1 MMNMATTTAAGMSMS
16 MDMPAATSTSS
27 MSMGDSDESMMMSM
41 ADMTMTFFDS
51 IKTPLFSN
59 AWAPTTTGQY
69 AGTCIFLIFL
79 AGIFRV
85 LIAFR
90 PVLEASVWRGSRSVV
105 GTHSPGEDADKSGL
119 PRYPSQYGWIT
130 FRSELRRRWTGWRAS
145 AATGRACYELVI
157 AGIGYLLMIAVMT
170 MNTGY
175 FLSVLA
181 GVFLGTFLLGG
192 LAHDVED
199 SARC

>member
-51 IKTPLFSN
+51 IKTPLFSS

-79 AGIFRV
+79 ALIFRV

-90 PVLEASVWRGSRSVV
+90 PVLEASVWRGSQSAI
-105 GTHSPGEDADKSGL
+105 GAHSHGEDADKSGL
-119 PRYPSQYGWIT
+119 PRHPSQYGWIT

-199 SARC
+199 PARC